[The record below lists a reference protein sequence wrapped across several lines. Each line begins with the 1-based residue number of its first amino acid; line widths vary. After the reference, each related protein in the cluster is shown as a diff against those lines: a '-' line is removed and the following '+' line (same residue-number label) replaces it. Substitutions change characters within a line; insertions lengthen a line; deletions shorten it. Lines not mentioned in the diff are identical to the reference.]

1 MGILSIYLWSTIYLL
16 EMVKQWQTM
25 NESSFADYP
34 IPSGNWSVYVLTHE
48 ENILLVV
55 FAMATV
61 GR

>member
-1 MGILSIYLWSTIYLL
+1 MVYTILYLL